1 MQKRQV
7 RCIAS
12 TLHVLEENPTALTT
26 VRLERLNPVTLSCQP
41 VVLAYFVLRHLH
53 QGPLCFRRLSPTA
66 RPFLHR
72 AVAVLRS
79 LQLAAEALL
88 YSMPKVLLSAG
99 SGPQVHSD
107 LRLSPR
113 VLLSLA
119 LLHLPRQPWDLSK
132 EADSFSMKVRPC
144 ASALPAGPA
153 AVLGV
158 RSVAL
163 SVLMKMG

>member
-1 MQKRQV
+1 M

-12 TLHVLEENPTALTT
+12 TLHILEENLTALTT
-26 VRLERLNPVTLSCQP
+26 VRLERLSPVTLSCRP
-41 VVLAYFVLRHLH
+41 VVLACFVLRRLD
-53 QGPLCFRRLSPTA
+53 QGPLYFRRLSPTA
-66 RPFLHR
+66 RPFLHQ

-79 LQLAAEALL
+79 LQLATETLL
-88 YSMPKVLLSAG
+88 YSMPRVLLSAG
-99 SGPQVHSD
+99 SGQQVHSD

-119 LLHLPRQPWDLSK
+119 LLHLPHQPWDLSK
-132 EADSFSMKVRPC
+132 EAESFSMKVRSC

-158 RSVAL
+158 RSAVL